1 MFENILPDTIESH
14 YFTPEQFSQERD
26 AMLGNLDENHQ
37 LMLLVDHK
45 LDGYGRNG
53 EEILEQIAHRNYV
66 NCAVFS
72 GTFHMD
78 NELEQWNSTQ
88 NKANFFTLSKERV
101 ELGDENDLL
110 EGLRSVLWLKQIS
123 KLKEQ
128 TKSMCTE
135 AVDFM
140 KSQLDDIDPAT
151 FHKVV
156 LDRSEK
162 EGCWEFETLMR
173 IVYAYLGIGI
183 KERMTNG
190 GFADFQELSSS
201 LRQIKNNASAYK
213 ADDNILKRI
222 IEEETYESSDFIN
235 KTYSQICN
243 GDIFKIGQSPK
254 EFILLCQPC
263 NLEIRLN
270 GIRKNNNFDQFYLVP
285 VRTLDDGE
293 QKKASEFELRNRYN
307 TPKKVVQLANYFRV
321 SLALLD
327 LVSFNEKGK
336 SLIDLK
342 QTVTNH
348 PKKNIIQKNM
358 MIRYGIIWKK
368 IMEYKEKY
376 DRIQASDFEGQDKT
390 LLGKEFCQ
398 PFEMGDGL
406 VARPPKKVDGKPD
419 VFDFRIQRIGR
430 YKDPFAKDLL
440 SVFMDY
446 LSRPGYPMDLDI
458 E

>member
-1 MFENILPDTIESH
+1 
-14 YFTPEQFSQERD
+14 
-26 AMLGNLDENHQ
+26 
-37 LMLLVDHK
+37 
-45 LDGYGRNG
+45 
-53 EEILEQIAHRNYV
+53 
-66 NCAVFS
+66 
-72 GTFHMD
+72 
-78 NELEQWNSTQ
+78 
-88 NKANFFTLSKERV
+88 
-101 ELGDENDLL
+101 
-110 EGLRSVLWLKQIS
+110 
-123 KLKEQ
+123 
-128 TKSMCTE
+128 
-135 AVDFM
+135 
-140 KSQLDDIDPAT
+140 
-151 FHKVV
+151 
-156 LDRSEK
+156 
-162 EGCWEFETLMR
+162 MR

-376 DRIQASDFEGQDKT
+376 DRIQASDFEGQDKN